1 MDFENWLLQIG
12 KSQRSAKS
20 YAGAVSGVMS
30 EWAKKAGLF
39 SGSLIEIDEIS
50 ALRKVG
56 DALTKLD
63 IFIQRNTKGNGMYSA
78 ALKQYEA
85 YLRDTTSA
93 DLQDDLEQII
103 HNKDIGETEKS
114 TYINARVGQGKYRK
128 DLINYWGQCALTGFK
143 DTRFLVAS
151 HIKPWRQSEP
161 RERLDQYNGLLLLP
175 NLDKAFDL
183 GFITFSEVGQ
193 IIVSSS
199 LENTEIIGVEK
210 AMRLDLTDQHRS
222 YMAFHRETVFERLA

>member
-103 HNKDIGETEKS
+103 QNKDMGETEKS